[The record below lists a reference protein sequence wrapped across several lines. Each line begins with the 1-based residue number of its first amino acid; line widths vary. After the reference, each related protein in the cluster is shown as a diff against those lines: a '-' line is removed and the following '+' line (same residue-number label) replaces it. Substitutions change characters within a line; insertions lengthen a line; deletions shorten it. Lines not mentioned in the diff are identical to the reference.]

1 MAMAD
6 DLPPNYR
13 PPYKTRSASISAPA
27 SSSLETIIN
36 PGSNTPETGNGT
48 PGYQRRRPARTQ
60 SARITGNRSVS
71 VNNCIICAF
80 NTLLINPFVVTS
92 PNTALYSPY
101 RESWPASPSFS
112 SFSSTNYDSK
122 WKSKEIFQT
131 FFRSMS
137 EIIIIWNK
145 FSLFLFIWNEPL
157 ILLVLLGCCR
167 MKCEQMEA
175 KLKTANMF
183 PLVRTALYTN
193 MYINITVYH
202 RIKIIIYF
210 QFPLKSD

>member
-71 VNNCIICAF
+71 VNISIISAF
-80 NTLLINPFVVTS
+80 ITPLNNPSAVTCTS
-92 PNTALYSPY
+92 SFNHN
-101 RESWPASPSFS
+101 RESWPASS
-112 SFSSTNYDSK
+112 SFSALSNTNYDSK
-122 WKSKEIFQT
+122 WKSKEIF
-131 FFRSMS
+131 
-137 EIIIIWNK
+137 
-145 FSLFLFIWNEPL
+145 L
-157 ILLVLLGCCR
+157 I
-167 MKCEQMEA
+167 
-175 KLKTANMF
+175 
-183 PLVRTALYTN
+183 
-193 MYINITVYH
+193 
-202 RIKIIIYF
+202 
-210 QFPLKSD
+210 